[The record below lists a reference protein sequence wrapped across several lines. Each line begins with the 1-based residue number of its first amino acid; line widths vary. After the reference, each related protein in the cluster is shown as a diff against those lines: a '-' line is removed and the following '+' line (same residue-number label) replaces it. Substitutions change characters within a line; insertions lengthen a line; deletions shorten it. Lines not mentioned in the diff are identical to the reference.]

1 MTDETW
7 SDETKAY
14 ARTSLEDMHF
24 VSRMQRI
31 CFKHKGKGFAYIL
44 GTDVLRGHYALYA
57 MATNEAIETF
67 NSVDAL
73 LAGNWA
79 LD

>member
-14 ARTSLEDMHF
+14 TRTSLEDMDF
-24 VSRMQRI
+24 VSRMKRI
-31 CFKHKGKGFAYIL
+31 CFKHKGGGFAYIL
-44 GTDVLRGHYALYA
+44 GEDVLRGHYALHA
-57 MATNEAIETF
+57 MATDEAVETF
-67 NSVDAL
+67 NSVDEL
-73 LAGNWA
+73 LAGNWV